1 MTENWDPQDRKNVI
15 CSRAHV
21 RGLPERLMGA
31 ALASREREGN
41 MAKLLATFASL
52 IVASIAVGPSAAQQ
66 PSSYARSGVLNCT
79 MSPSIGFIIGS
90 HQTVACR
97 FDPHHGVPERYVGAL
112 TTLGLDIGIT
122 AGSLMGWAVLLSTT
136 DPYPGV
142 LAGTYVGASGDIAVG
157 VGAGANLLI
166 GGSNRAVALQPISIE
181 GPVGIDLTLGVSGLE
196 LQFVP

>member
-1 MTENWDPQDRKNVI
+1 M
-15 CSRAHV
+15 S
-21 RGLPERLMGA
+21 
-31 ALASREREGN
+31 
-41 MAKLLATFASL
+41 KLLSTFASL

-66 PSSYARSGVLNCT
+66 LSSYARSGVLNCT

-97 FDPHHGVPERYVGAL
+97 FDPHHGVPERYVGAI

-122 AGSLMGWAVLLSTT
+122 AGGVMGSAVLLSTT
-136 DPYPGV
+136 DLYPGV

-157 VGAGANLLI
+157 VGAGANVLI

-181 GPVGIDLTLGVSGLE
+181 GQVGIDLTLGISALE
-196 LQFVP
+196 LQFVR